1 MTAST
6 PRQFFHFTLGPVQGF
21 VSQARRTRDF
31 WAGSFLLSWLAGV
44 AMVAVRRQ
52 GGTIDFPKPP
62 DNYLGWIEGQASG
75 EPPRQGAI
83 PNRFK
88 SMCAEVP
95 AAFKPELVVSAVN
108 EAWQALAEHVW
119 QADRLDEI
127 AGPDSHT
134 RAIWQRQ
141 HAHFWEI
148 SWALTDDEQ
157 ATALLDQRKNW
168 RTSGFGQHEPGPK
181 CMVMDGWQELSGAE
195 RPGPEATAFWRN
207 LRESRDRCGLKT
219 DLGDGEQLCALAYV
233 KRRFARHFVSF
244 STTLPGSGVTL
255 HGWKLSVGMP
265 SVSYMAAV
273 HWLETLLKTCRSA
286 DLRPVLQAALDV
298 SPEQSEW
305 DTHIECLRDAV
316 PRWHSGQLGRELLA
330 LDGNLFFRHVQEQP
344 RAHGYEPADMD
355 RLRQALSTLREQY
368 PKLPAAPSPYYAIL
382 LMDGDSLGVH
392 MSQKA
397 NQQPISKALEEFT
410 ADPGVPRIVR
420 EHNGCLIYAGGD
432 DVLALLPLEDAL
444 GCAARIRAHYLTC
457 FKTSGIPTTIS
468 AAIEFVHV
476 KTPLGLALAD
486 AHPLLDDVAKDG
498 CGRDALAVRVWKTG
512 GTVLQWAQP
521 WKVALAGS
529 EGDGLLA
536 VERLARLFSSGRD
549 DRPAGG
555 DADVD
560 LDANHGRFSSKFFF
574 KIEERLAVLD
584 PARHRAAPKQ
594 VGKNPAAE
602 DDDMLPALLAVDFW
616 HSDTNRDRIDLA
628 AARALIEPLLRQCRP
643 HRREVKD
650 GRETPVAGWI
660 RPKEPLQADGALL
673 VRFLATKGLD
683 GSAT

>member
-21 VSQARRTRDF
+21 VAQARRTRDF

-44 AMVAVRRQ
+44 AMVAVRQQ

-62 DNYLGWIEGQASG
+62 DNYLDWIGGQASG

-95 AAFKPELVVSAVN
+95 AQFDPAKVVSAVR

-119 QADRLDEI
+119 QQDGLDEI
-127 AGPDSHT
+127 AGAGT
-134 RAIWQRQ
+134 RTIWQRQ
-141 HAHFWEI
+141 HANFWEI

-168 RTSGFGQHEPGPK
+168 RTNGFGQHEPGPK

-195 RPGPEATAFWRN
+195 RPGAEVTSFWRS
-207 LRESRDRCGLKT
+207 LRESRGRTGLMT
-219 DLGDGEQLCALAYV
+219 DLGEHEQLCALAYV
-233 KRRFARHFVSF
+233 KRRFARHFASF
-244 STTLPGSGVTL
+244 SAALPSSGVTL
-255 HGWKLSVGMP
+255 RGWKLSAGMP

-273 HWLETLLKTCRSA
+273 HWLETLLKTCDA
-286 DLRPVLQAALDV
+286 DALRPVLQAALNV
-298 SPEQSEW
+298 SPDQSEW
-305 DTHIECLRDAV
+305 DTHIKCLREAV
-316 PRWHSGQLGRELLA
+316 PGWHSGQLGRELLA

-344 RAHGYEPADMD
+344 RAYDYEPTNMD
-355 RLRQALSTLREQY
+355 RLRRALSALRTRY
-368 PKLPAAPSPYYAIL
+368 PDLPAAPSPYYAIL

-392 MSQKA
+392 MSDKK
-397 NQQPISKALEEFT
+397 NQPLISAALEKFT
-410 ADPGVPRIVR
+410 ADAGVPRIVH

-444 GCAARIRAHYLTC
+444 GCAARIRTHYLDC

-468 AAIEFVHV
+468 AAVEFVHV

-486 AHPLLDDVAKDG
+486 AHPLLDEVAKDG

-512 GTVLQWAQP
+512 GSVLEWAQP
-521 WKVALAGS
+521 WKIAL
-529 EGDGLLA
+529 EGPGAESGLV
-536 VERLARLFSSGRD
+536 VERLARLFSTDRD
-549 DRPAGG
+549 DQPASGN
-555 DADVD
+555 AE
-560 LDANHGRFSSKFFF
+560 ASRGRFSSKFFF

-584 PARHRAAPKQ
+584 PAHHRAAPKQ
-594 VGKNPAAE
+594 VGQNPAAE
-602 DDDMLPALLAVDFW
+602 DHDMLPALLAVDFW
-616 HSDTNRDRIDLA
+616 HSDTNRDHIDLA
-628 AARALIEPLLRQCRP
+628 EARRLIEPLLRQCRP
-643 HRREVKD
+643 HRRAVAN
-650 GRETPVAGWI
+650 GRETPVDGWI
-660 RPKEPLQADGALL
+660 RPNEPLQAGGALL
-673 VRFLATKGLD
+673 VRFLATKGLE
-683 GSAT
+683 GSAE

>member
-1 MTAST
+1 MSK
-6 PRQFFHFTLGPVQGF
+6 QYFHFTLGPVQGF
-21 VSQARRTRDF
+21 VAQARRTRDF

-62 DNYLGWIEGQASG
+62 DHYLGWIEGHVSG
-75 EPPRQGAI
+75 TPPRQGAI

-88 SMCAEVP
+88 SMCAEVSAEFDP
-95 AAFKPELVVSAVN
+95 AQIVSAVR

-119 QADRLDEI
+119 QQDRLDEI
-127 AGPDSHT
+127 TGQDHRT

-141 HAHFWEI
+141 HANFWDI
-148 SWALTDDEQ
+148 SWALTDDVQ

-168 RTSGFGQHEPGPK
+168 RTSGFTQHEPGPK
-181 CMVMDGWQELSGAE
+181 CMVMDGWQELSGAD
-195 RPGPEATAFWRN
+195 RPGDEVRSFWKT
-207 LRESRDRCGLKT
+207 LRHSKDRSGLKT
-219 DLGDGEQLCALAYV
+219 DLGEGEQLCALAYV
-233 KRRFARHFVSF
+233 KRRFARHFDGF
-244 STTLPGSGVTL
+244 SATLPGSGVTL
-255 HGWKLSVGMP
+255 GGWKLSVGMP

-305 DTHIECLRDAV
+305 DTEIECLRNAV
-316 PRWHSGQLGRELLA
+316 PRWHSGQIGRELLA

-344 RAHGYEPADMD
+344 KAYGYDRAAMD
-355 RLRQALSTLREQY
+355 RLRQSLSTLRALD

-392 MSQKA
+392 MSDRNKQK
-397 NQQPISKALEEFT
+397 PISKALERFT
-410 ADPGVPRIVR
+410 ADDGVPRIVR

-444 GCAARIRAHYLTC
+444 GCAARVRAHYLGC
-457 FKTSGIPTTIS
+457 FEGTNIPTTIS

-486 AHPLLDDVAKDG
+486 LHPLLDDVAKDG

-512 GTVLQWAQP
+512 GKVLEWAQP
-521 WKVALAGS
+521 WKIALAGPKKA
-529 EGDGLLA
+529 EKDGLLV
-536 VERLARLFSSGRD
+536 VERLARLFST
-549 DRPAGG
+549 DREA
-555 DADVD
+555 DADAQGEA
-560 LDANHGRFSSKFFF
+560 DAHHGRFSSKFFF

-584 PARHRAAPKQ
+584 PAHHRAAPQK
-594 VGKNPAAE
+594 VGQNPAAE
-602 DDDMLPALLAVDFW
+602 HHDMLPALLAVDFW
-616 HSDTNRDRIDLA
+616 HSDTNRKHIRLDE
-628 AARALIEPLLRQCRP
+628 ARELIEPLLRQCRP
-643 HRREVKD
+643 HQRRTMVD
-650 GRETPVAGWI
+650 GRDAPVEEWA
-660 RPKEPLQADGALL
+660 RLDKPLQSGGALL
-673 VRFLATKGLD
+673 VRFLATKGLE
-683 GSAT
+683 GSAE

>member
-1 MTAST
+1 MSK
-6 PRQFFHFTLGPVQGF
+6 QYFHFTLGPVQGF
-21 VSQARRTRDF
+21 VAQARRTRDF

-52 GGTIDFPKPP
+52 GGTIDFPTPP
-62 DNYLGWIEGQASG
+62 DDYLGWIEGQASG

-95 AAFKPELVVSAVN
+95 AQFDPAQVVSAVR

-127 AGPDSHT
+127 AGPDSRT

-141 HAHFWEI
+141 HANFWDI
-148 SWALTDDEQ
+148 SWALTDDVQ

-181 CMVMDGWQELSGAE
+181 CMVMDGWQELSGAD
-195 RPGPEATAFWRN
+195 RPGDEARAFWKA
-207 LRESRDRCGLKT
+207 LRHSPGRSGLKT
-219 DLGDGEQLCALAYV
+219 DLGEGEQLCALAYV
-233 KRRFARHFVSF
+233 KRRFARHFNTF
-244 STTLPGSGVTL
+244 KATLPGSGVTL
-255 HGWKLSVGMP
+255 RGWKLSVGMP

-273 HWLETLLKTCRSA
+273 HWLETLLKTCKSA

-305 DTHIECLRDAV
+305 ATEIECLRNAV
-316 PRWHSGQLGRELLA
+316 PRWHAGQIGRELLA

-344 RAHGYEPADMD
+344 KAYGHDRAAMD
-355 RLRQALSTLREQY
+355 RLCRALSALRTQY
-368 PKLPAAPSPYYAIL
+368 PELPAAPSPYYAIL

-392 MSQKA
+392 MSDRSK
-397 NQQPISKALEEFT
+397 QQPISRALERFT
-410 ADPGVPRIVR
+410 ADDGVPRIVR

-444 GCAARIRAHYLTC
+444 GCAARVRAHYLAC
-457 FKTSGIPTTIS
+457 FEGTNIPTTIS

-476 KTPLGLALAD
+476 KTPLGLALGD

-512 GTVLQWAQP
+512 GTVLEWAQP
-521 WKVALAGS
+521 WKIALEDPGAPAG
-529 EGDGLLA
+529 GLV
-536 VERLARLFSSGRD
+536 VERLARLFSTDSENGTPEEQAYR
-549 DRPAGG
+549 
-555 DADVD
+555 
-560 LDANHGRFSSKFFF
+560 GRFSSKFFF
-574 KIEERLAVLD
+574 KIEEHLAVLD
-584 PARHRAAPKQ
+584 PAHHRAAPQK
-594 VGKNPAAE
+594 VGQNPAAE
-602 DDDMLPALLAVDFW
+602 NQDMLPALLAVDFW
-616 HSDTNRDRIDLA
+616 HSDTNRNHISLEK
-628 AARALIEPLLRQCRP
+628 ARELIEPLLGQCRP
-643 HRREVKD
+643 HQRRTMAD
-650 GRETPVAGWI
+650 GRDAPLEAWA
-660 RPKEPLQADGALL
+660 RPKAPLRADGALL
-673 VRFLATKGLD
+673 VRFLATKGLE
-683 GSAT
+683 GSST